1 MTREALTGFAVLS
14 LLSSLLLS
22 LLPETRLKSTVHLV
36 ASLLLLLSWLTAL
49 QRCVHGFRSRKA
61 ALPPRLPCL
70 KRLIF
75 PLLMRWMPCRA
86 SHPRR
91 RTPHEHDPLRELLRR
106 DGWLYAAIA
115 LCVVLALSVSAI
127 SGSSPD
133 EETRIARVLSEIA
146 GAGSVSVTIYTEDS
160 QPCGAVVVASGAEDI
175 AVRLRLQEAV
185 TTLLGL
191 DSSRVAVYP
200 RKGGNAP

>member
-1 MTREALTGFAVLS
+1 MNMTRF
-14 LLSSLLLS
+14 
-22 LLPETRLKSTVHLV
+22 
-36 ASLLLLLSWLTAL
+36 
-49 QRCVHGFRSRKA
+49 
-61 ALPPRLPCL
+61 
-70 KRLIF
+70 
-75 PLLMRWMPCRA
+75 
-86 SHPRR
+86 
-91 RTPHEHDPLRELLRR
+91 RELLRR

-185 TTLLGL
+185 TTCIREKEETPHEAAIPADIPCPSKELAA
-191 DSSRVAVYP
+191 D
-200 RKGGNAP
+200 GGTGAFAHRGASAAPVIPAGAACDAAYDIR

>member
-1 MTREALTGFAVLS
+1 MNMTRF
-14 LLSSLLLS
+14 
-22 LLPETRLKSTVHLV
+22 
-36 ASLLLLLSWLTAL
+36 
-49 QRCVHGFRSRKA
+49 
-61 ALPPRLPCL
+61 
-70 KRLIF
+70 
-75 PLLMRWMPCRA
+75 
-86 SHPRR
+86 
-91 RTPHEHDPLRELLRR
+91 RELLRR

-175 AVRLRLQEAV
+175 AVRLRLEETPHEAAIPADISCPPKE
-185 TTLLGL
+185 LAA
-191 DSSRVAVYP
+191 D
-200 RKGGNAP
+200 GGTGAFAYRGASAAPVIPAGAACDAAYDIR

>member
-1 MTREALTGFAVLS
+1 MNMTRF
-14 LLSSLLLS
+14 
-22 LLPETRLKSTVHLV
+22 
-36 ASLLLLLSWLTAL
+36 
-49 QRCVHGFRSRKA
+49 
-61 ALPPRLPCL
+61 
-70 KRLIF
+70 
-75 PLLMRWMPCRA
+75 
-86 SHPRR
+86 
-91 RTPHEHDPLRELLRR
+91 RELIRR
-106 DGWLYAAIA
+106 DSWLYAAIA

-133 EETRIARVLSEIA
+133 EEARIARVLSEIA

>member
-1 MTREALTGFAVLS
+1 MEALTGFAVLS

-49 QRCVHGFRSRKA
+49 QTLFLRFSQPESSVSAASPLSETADFSFADAVDALSRIRAGGCPMNMTRFR
-61 ALPPRLPCL
+61 
-70 KRLIF
+70 
-75 PLLMRWMPCRA
+75 
-86 SHPRR
+86 
-91 RTPHEHDPLRELLRR
+91 DLLRR

-133 EETRIARVLSEIA
+133 EEARIARVLSEIA

-160 QPCGAVVVASGAEDI
+160 HPCGAVVVASGAEDI

-191 DSSRVAVYP
+191 DSCRVAVYP

>member
-1 MTREALTGFAVLS
+1 MNMTRF
-14 LLSSLLLS
+14 
-22 LLPETRLKSTVHLV
+22 
-36 ASLLLLLSWLTAL
+36 
-49 QRCVHGFRSRKA
+49 
-61 ALPPRLPCL
+61 
-70 KRLIF
+70 
-75 PLLMRWMPCRA
+75 
-86 SHPRR
+86 
-91 RTPHEHDPLRELLRR
+91 RELLRR

-160 QPCGAVVVASGAEDI
+160 HPCGAVVV

>member
-1 MTREALTGFAVLS
+1 MNMTRF
-14 LLSSLLLS
+14 
-22 LLPETRLKSTVHLV
+22 
-36 ASLLLLLSWLTAL
+36 
-49 QRCVHGFRSRKA
+49 
-61 ALPPRLPCL
+61 
-70 KRLIF
+70 
-75 PLLMRWMPCRA
+75 
-86 SHPRR
+86 
-91 RTPHEHDPLRELLRR
+91 RELLRR

-160 QPCGAVVVASGAEDI
+160 QPCGAVVASGAEDI

>member
-1 MTREALTGFAVLS
+1 MNMTRF
-14 LLSSLLLS
+14 
-22 LLPETRLKSTVHLV
+22 
-36 ASLLLLLSWLTAL
+36 
-49 QRCVHGFRSRKA
+49 
-61 ALPPRLPCL
+61 
-70 KRLIF
+70 
-75 PLLMRWMPCRA
+75 
-86 SHPRR
+86 
-91 RTPHEHDPLRELLRR
+91 RELLRR

-200 RKGGNAP
+200 RKGGNADIPCPPKELAADGGTGAFAHRGASAAPIIPAGAACDAAYDIR

>member
-1 MTREALTGFAVLS
+1 MNMTRF
-14 LLSSLLLS
+14 
-22 LLPETRLKSTVHLV
+22 
-36 ASLLLLLSWLTAL
+36 
-49 QRCVHGFRSRKA
+49 
-61 ALPPRLPCL
+61 
-70 KRLIF
+70 
-75 PLLMRWMPCRA
+75 
-86 SHPRR
+86 
-91 RTPHEHDPLRELLRR
+91 RELLRR

-146 GAGSVSVTIYTEDS
+146 GAGIVSVTIYTEDS
-160 QPCGAVVVASGAEDI
+160 HPCGAVVVASGAEDI

>member
-1 MTREALTGFAVLS
+1 MNMTRF
-14 LLSSLLLS
+14 
-22 LLPETRLKSTVHLV
+22 
-36 ASLLLLLSWLTAL
+36 
-49 QRCVHGFRSRKA
+49 
-61 ALPPRLPCL
+61 
-70 KRLIF
+70 
-75 PLLMRWMPCRA
+75 
-86 SHPRR
+86 
-91 RTPHEHDPLRELLRR
+91 RELLRR

-133 EETRIARVLSEIA
+133 
-146 GAGSVSVTIYTEDS
+146 
-160 QPCGAVVVASGAEDI
+160 AVVVASGAEDI

-200 RKGGNAP
+200 RKGGNTP

>member
-1 MTREALTGFAVLS
+1 MNMTRF
-14 LLSSLLLS
+14 
-22 LLPETRLKSTVHLV
+22 
-36 ASLLLLLSWLTAL
+36 
-49 QRCVHGFRSRKA
+49 
-61 ALPPRLPCL
+61 
-70 KRLIF
+70 
-75 PLLMRWMPCRA
+75 
-86 SHPRR
+86 
-91 RTPHEHDPLRELLRR
+91 RELLRR

-133 EETRIARVLSEIA
+133 EETRIARVLSEI
-146 GAGSVSVTIYTEDS
+146 AGSVSVTIYTEDS

>member
-1 MTREALTGFAVLS
+1 MNMTRF
-14 LLSSLLLS
+14 
-22 LLPETRLKSTVHLV
+22 
-36 ASLLLLLSWLTAL
+36 
-49 QRCVHGFRSRKA
+49 
-61 ALPPRLPCL
+61 
-70 KRLIF
+70 
-75 PLLMRWMPCRA
+75 
-86 SHPRR
+86 
-91 RTPHEHDPLRELLRR
+91 RELLRR

-133 EETRIARVLSEIA
+133 EETRIARVLSEI
-146 GAGSVSVTIYTEDS
+146 EDS
-160 QPCGAVVVASGAEDI
+160 HPCGAVVVASGAEDI

>member
-1 MTREALTGFAVLS
+1 MNMTRF
-14 LLSSLLLS
+14 
-22 LLPETRLKSTVHLV
+22 
-36 ASLLLLLSWLTAL
+36 
-49 QRCVHGFRSRKA
+49 
-61 ALPPRLPCL
+61 
-70 KRLIF
+70 
-75 PLLMRWMPCRA
+75 
-86 SHPRR
+86 
-91 RTPHEHDPLRELLRR
+91 RELLRR

-200 RKGGNAP
+200 RKEETPHEAAISADIPCPPKELAADGGTGAFAHRGASAAPVIPAGAACDAAYDIR

>member
-1 MTREALTGFAVLS
+1 MNMTRF
-14 LLSSLLLS
+14 
-22 LLPETRLKSTVHLV
+22 
-36 ASLLLLLSWLTAL
+36 
-49 QRCVHGFRSRKA
+49 
-61 ALPPRLPCL
+61 
-70 KRLIF
+70 
-75 PLLMRWMPCRA
+75 
-86 SHPRR
+86 
-91 RTPHEHDPLRELLRR
+91 RELLRR

-160 QPCGAVVVASGAEDI
+160 HPCGASGAEDI

>member
-1 MTREALTGFAVLS
+1 MNMTRF
-14 LLSSLLLS
+14 
-22 LLPETRLKSTVHLV
+22 
-36 ASLLLLLSWLTAL
+36 
-49 QRCVHGFRSRKA
+49 
-61 ALPPRLPCL
+61 
-70 KRLIF
+70 
-75 PLLMRWMPCRA
+75 
-86 SHPRR
+86 
-91 RTPHEHDPLRELLRR
+91 RELLRR

-127 SGSSPD
+127 SGNSPD

-200 RKGGNAP
+200 RKGGNTP

>member
-1 MTREALTGFAVLS
+1 MNMTRF
-14 LLSSLLLS
+14 
-22 LLPETRLKSTVHLV
+22 
-36 ASLLLLLSWLTAL
+36 
-49 QRCVHGFRSRKA
+49 
-61 ALPPRLPCL
+61 
-70 KRLIF
+70 
-75 PLLMRWMPCRA
+75 
-86 SHPRR
+86 
-91 RTPHEHDPLRELLRR
+91 RELLRR

-115 LCVVLALSVSAI
+115 LCVVLALSVSA
-127 SGSSPD
+127 SSSPD

>member
-1 MTREALTGFAVLS
+1 MNMTRF
-14 LLSSLLLS
+14 
-22 LLPETRLKSTVHLV
+22 
-36 ASLLLLLSWLTAL
+36 
-49 QRCVHGFRSRKA
+49 
-61 ALPPRLPCL
+61 
-70 KRLIF
+70 
-75 PLLMRWMPCRA
+75 
-86 SHPRR
+86 
-91 RTPHEHDPLRELLRR
+91 RELLRR

-160 QPCGAVVVASGAEDI
+160 HPCGAVVVASGAEDI
-175 AVRLRLQEAV
+175 AVRLQEAV

>member
-1 MTREALTGFAVLS
+1 MEALTGFAVLS

-49 QRCVHGFRSRKA
+49 QTLCTRFSQPESSASA
-61 ALPPRLPCL
+61 AS
-70 KRLIF
+70 
-75 PLLMRWMPCRA
+75 PLSETADFSFAGCPVAPAIRA
-86 SHPRR
+86 GGRPMNMTRF
-91 RTPHEHDPLRELLRR
+91 RELLRR